1 MGAMGENAGRFFFT
15 QLLDGLGYMH
25 NKCVVHRDIKP
36 KNILVDDKLNLKYA
50 DFGLASNKNVD
61 AL

>member
-1 MGAMGENAGRFFFT
+1 MGENAGRFFLT
-15 QLLDGLGYMH
+15 QYLYGLEYMH
-25 NKCVVHRDIKP
+25 KKCVVHRDIKP
-36 KNILVDDKLNLKYA
+36 QNTLIDDEFNLKIA